1 MTLEKDGRN
10 NINQK
15 SESNFKKG
23 ALWLGLFFL
32 LLGAYNSTFNNVS
45 GGAACFSA
53 GIVVILLFHFDVKKF
68 NIFGMAAEL
77 REKLNEADRI
87 LEQLR
92 GISLPV
98 SEIAISVASKT
109 GRTPQ
114 KISRQAL
121 FDYVK
126 EIEGELLAL
135 NVSQQDIERVKKGWH
150 SITSMEM
157 ATIIFR
163 DIKNKVESKNEVFER
178 ERIALSNESG
188 YDSEKYQQLFAKQA
202 VTADDLSQIDRAG
215 LSLHFN
221 KSFNFEHT
229 SSFLL
234 TTLMGLS
241 SLNEAEK
248 NDLLTQLS
256 EEWADLDYLLTNKT
270 LRRPLVWFSE

>member
-1 MTLEKDGRN
+1 MSLERDGRN
-10 NINQK
+10 KIHQK
-15 SESNFKKG
+15 TERYFKQG
-23 ALWLGLFFL
+23 ALCLGVIFL
-32 LLGAYNSTFNNVS
+32 LLGACNSTLNNVS

-53 GIVVILLFHFDVKKF
+53 GILVILLFHFDVKKF
-68 NIFGMAAEL
+68 NVFGMAAEL

-92 GISLPV
+92 GISVPV

-126 EIEGELLAL
+126 EIEDELLAL
-135 NVSQQDIERVKKGWH
+135 NVSQQNIERVKKGWY
-150 SITSMEM
+150 SITSIEM
-157 ATIIFR
+157 ATIVFR
-163 DIKNKVESKNEVFER
+163 LIKNKLEYKNELFER
-178 ERIALSNESG
+178 ERMALSNEDV
-188 YDSEKYQQLFAKQA
+188 YDSEKYQQLFDKQA
-202 VTADDLSQIDRAG
+202 VTSGDLSEIDRAG

-229 SSFLL
+229 SSFLR

-256 EEWADLDYLLTNKT
+256 EEWADLDYLLNNKT
-270 LRRPLVWFSE
+270 LRRPQVWFSE